1 MITNSTSIGAGG
13 PTGPDPRRARAAA
26 APGPAA
32 QTPTD
37 RVSTARADQ
46 LRESIAG
53 SPATRPEKIAR
64 AEALAVDPNY
74 PPLQII
80 ERVARLIADSQDL
93 SELPD

>member
-1 MITNSTSIGAGG
+1 MITNSSSIGAGG
-13 PTGPDPRRARAAA
+13 PTGPDPRRPRVAS
-26 APGPAA
+26 APA
-32 QTPTD
+32 QSANSPVD
-37 RVSTARADQ
+37 RVSTARADS

-53 SPATRPEKIAR
+53 SPAIRPETVAR

-93 SELPD
+93 SEIPD